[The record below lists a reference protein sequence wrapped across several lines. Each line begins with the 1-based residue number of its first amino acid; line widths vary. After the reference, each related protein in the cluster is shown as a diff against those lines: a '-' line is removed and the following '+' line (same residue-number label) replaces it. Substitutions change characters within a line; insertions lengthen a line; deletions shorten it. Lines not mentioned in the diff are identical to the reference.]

1 MSEES
6 GGSSIIGKFFVA
18 LGLKIDDA
26 GISKFKSQVEHLT
39 HSVEALGVAF
49 GIELIRSVGEFVERS
64 VGAAA
69 AVQDFS
75 EVTGMSAEKVAA
87 LGRVAV
93 ENSSSMEA
101 MQGAIMGIS
110 RAVGMSAM
118 GIGRHVKLFQQLGIA
133 VKDSSGHVKT
143 ADQVM
148 SELADKF
155 KGMDV
160 TKRNAIAGRLGIDPL
175 IAKAMADAGSA
186 GWRAQVHN
194 AMGKGLLDA
203 KDYEQAERTE
213 KTFRR
218 FHILT
223 GQLTTLVANQLGPW
237 IQRLVTSTEK
247 WLTANKV
254 AIIKRI
260 HEGGQKLA
268 EVLGRVWE
276 WGEKIWSVMTKL
288 EGALG
293 RTNLAWTAMKFMLVA
308 VAGLK
313 FYETINSFASAVN
326 NLWLAMTKIPIK
338 AAAIGLVML
347 AVGLLVEDF
356 IAWQNGEESVLKDLS
371 EEWPTAIKAIT
382 GALNLML
389 GVWQDIV
396 QAARDL
402 GILKAKAAPDMST
415 PEGQAARANFL
426 QNMSAAPMAIAGQLP
441 QMRGGAA
448 VSLEQASLLQLMN
461 AKGAQGSG
469 GSTSSMMDAATG
481 VQMGLLQLM
490 AAKAGGDTAY
500 ISGNTV
506 VVQADTP
513 QRAKEAGTSVREALS
528 TQKIRNYQPR
538 TR

>member
-26 GISKFKSQVEHLT
+26 GIGKFQSQVQHLT
-39 HSVEALGVAF
+39 HSVEALGAAF
-49 GIELIRSVGEFVERS
+49 GIELLRQVGEFVERS

-75 EVTGMSAEKVAA
+75 EVTGMSSEKVAA

-93 ENSSSMEA
+93 ENSASMET

-133 VKDSSGHVKT
+133 VKDTSGRVKT

-160 TKRNAIAGRLGIDPL
+160 TKRNAIAGRLGIDPM

-186 GWRAQVHN
+186 GWKVQVQG
-194 AMGKGLLDA
+194 AMGKGLLNA
-203 KDYEQAERTE
+203 ADYEQAERTA
-213 KTFRR
+213 KTFKR

-223 GQLTTLVANQLGPW
+223 GQFTTLLANQLGPW
-237 IQRLVTSTEK
+237 IQRIVTVTEK
-247 WLTANKV
+247 WLTTNKV
-254 AIIKRI
+254 RIVTAIRDA
-260 HEGGQKLA
+260 GQKLA
-268 EVLGRVWE
+268 EVLGHIWE
-276 WGEKIWSVMTKL
+276 WSEKIWSTMTKL
-288 EGALG
+288 EAALG
-293 RTNLAWTAMKFMLVA
+293 RANLAWTAMKVMLVA
-308 VAGLK
+308 FAGLK
-313 FYETINSFASAVN
+313 FYETINAVASAVN
-326 NLWLAMTKIPIK
+326 NLWMAMTKIPLK

-356 IAWQNGEESVLKDLS
+356 LAWQNGEESVLKDLS
-371 EEWPTAIKAIT
+371 EEWPTAIKTITESLNAMFEVWHDIVDAVKWLSGHGVGVSTTATTGTGMTSQEEADAIKNLPKGGPGKSPYDIWGNRRTPEIPSNHRSARELYDEAHGVGFVGPTQQMLGMT
-382 GALNLML
+382 GA
-389 GVWQDIV
+389 
-396 QAARDL
+396 
-402 GILKAKAAPDMST
+402 
-415 PEGQAARANFL
+415 
-426 QNMSAAPMAIAGQLP
+426 
-441 QMRGGAA
+441 GAA
-448 VSLEQASLLQLMN
+448 SI
-461 AKGAQGSG
+461 G
-469 GSTSSMMDAATG
+469 GNTSTT
-481 VQMGLLQLM
+481 
-490 AAKAGGDTAY
+490 Y
-500 ISGNTV
+500 INGNTV

-513 QRAKEAGTSVREALS
+513 QRAKEAGASVREALS
-528 TQKIRNYQPR
+528 SQKIRNYQPR

>member
-26 GISKFKSQVEHLT
+26 GISKFQSQVQHLT

-49 GIELIRSVGEFVERS
+49 GLELVRQVGEFVERS

-75 EVTGMSAEKVAA
+75 EVTGMGAEKVAA

-143 ADQVM
+143 ADHVM

-186 GWRAQVHN
+186 GWKAQVQT

-203 KDYEQAERTE
+203 KDYEQAEQTE
-213 KTFRR
+213 KTFKR

-223 GQLTTLVANQLGPW
+223 GQLTALLANQLGPW
-237 IQRLVTSTEK
+237 IQRIVTVTEK

-254 AIIKRI
+254 RIVTAIRDA
-260 HEGGQKLA
+260 GQKLA
-268 EVLGRVWE
+268 EVLGRIWE
-276 WGEKIWSVMTKL
+276 WGEKIWSTMTKL
-288 EGALG
+288 EAALG
-293 RTNLAWTAMKFMLVA
+293 HANLAWTAMKVMLVA
-308 VAGLK
+308 FAGLR
-313 FYETINSFASAVN
+313 FYETINAVASAVN
-326 NLWLAMTKIPIK
+326 NLWTAMTKIPLK

-356 IAWQNGEESVLKDLS
+356 LAWQNGEESVLKDLS

-382 GALNLML
+382 DALQVML
-389 GVWQDIV
+389 NVWDDIV

-426 QNMSAAPMAIAGQLP
+426 ENMRSAPAILTDPRMTFNSPATGEQSGLMA
-441 QMRGGAA
+441 
-448 VSLEQASLLQLMN
+448 LMT
-461 AKGAQGSG
+461 ARGAQGA
-469 GSTSSMMDAATG
+469 GSATSMMDAATG
-481 VQMGLLQLM
+481 VQTGLLQLL

-506 VVQADTP
+506 IVQADTP
-513 QRAKEAGTSVREALS
+513 QRAKEAGTAVREALS
-528 TQKIRNYQPR
+528 SQKIRNYQPR

>member
-1 MSEES
+1 MSDEH
-6 GGSSIIGKFFVA
+6 GGSIIGKFFVA

-26 GISKFKSQVEHLT
+26 GISKFQSQVQHLT
-39 HSVEALGVAF
+39 HSVEALGVVF
-49 GIELIRSVGEFVERS
+49 GIELVRRVGEFVERS

-75 EVTGMSAEKVAA
+75 EVTGMTSEKVAA

-118 GIGRHVKLFQQLGIA
+118 GIGRHVKLFQQLGVA

-155 KGMDV
+155 EGMDV

-186 GWRAQVHN
+186 GWRAQVQA

-213 KTFRR
+213 KTFKR

-223 GQLTTLVANQLGPW
+223 GQLTTLLANQLGPW
-237 IQRLVTSTEK
+237 IQRIVTVTEK

-254 AIIKRI
+254 KIIKAI
-260 HEGGQKLA
+260 HDGGAKLA
-268 EVLGRVWE
+268 EVLGHIWE
-276 WGEKIWSVMTKL
+276 WGEKLWDVMGKL
-288 EGALG
+288 ETALR
-293 RTNLAWTAMKFMLVA
+293 RTNLAWNAMKIVLVA
-308 VAGLK
+308 FAGLK
-313 FYETINSFASAVN
+313 FYETVESIAKAVN
-326 NLWLAMTKIPIK
+326 NLWLAMTKIPVK

-347 AVGLLVEDF
+347 AVGLLIEDF

-371 EEWPTAIKAIT
+371 ERWPTAIKAIT
-382 GALNLML
+382 TSIQAML
-389 GVWQDIV
+389 AVWQGVVDVVKWLYDHDVGVHTEGATGMGVGSKDDYAKLHAFNEANKNSSGPPESPFDIWGNRRV
-396 QAARDL
+396 LNA
-402 GILKAKAAPDMST
+402 
-415 PEGQAARANFL
+415 PEGQSARELYDATNSVPW
-426 QNMSAAPMAIAGQLP
+426 QGMA
-441 QMRGGAA
+441 
-448 VSLEQASLLQLMN
+448 
-461 AKGAQGSG
+461 
-469 GSTSSMMDAATG
+469 GSTQTTG
-481 VQMGLLQLM
+481 VP
-490 AAKAGGDTAY
+490 AALARGGGDTFNVT
-500 ISGNTV
+500 GTTV
-506 VVQADTP
+506 IVQADTP

-528 TQKIRNYQPR
+528 SQKIRNYQPR
-538 TR
+538 AR